1 MIFDSLSKG
10 SLVEHAVRRQ
20 GARLT
25 HAGALLVMTGDI
37 TGRSPDGKF
46 IVMDDLTKGT
56 VDWSNN
62 NPMVDSEWSALSKV
76 FDGFEDTHA
85 KAFYVE
91 RASACA
97 APTLGLN
104 VEVKCELPSHAL
116 FVKNMFREHAEDS
129 LLEPVKIR
137 VYPSAKD
144 TPVVAINFTER
155 EILIAGT
162 SYAGEIKKSVFT
174 YLNFIL
180 PAFGV
185 LPMHCSINCDL
196 EGKNPSVFFG
206 LSGTGKTTLSA
217 DPNRMLLGDDE
228 HGWSKEG
235 VFNFEGGCY
244 AKTLNLNPRSEPQI
258 WAAANRFGSILE
270 NVVISNKGMP
280 RFEDDLLSKNGR
292 VSYPLNAIGGAMT
305 QGFVPEQPKTIV
317 MLTCDA
323 FGVLPAVSKLSLE
336 EAEEQFLLGYT
347 SKVAGTESGVDEP
360 VATFSPCFG
369 LPFMPRSP
377 QEYANMLVN
386 FAEENNSSIWLVNT
400 GWTGGPPGVGER
412 INLDVTRAIVQCIVD
427 GEMDNFETFY
437 HEETGRT
444 VPDIG
449 TGIDRKLLYPELA
462 WSNPMMYS
470 DQLSKLKQ
478 LIENQKNSYTSG

>member
-1 MIFDSLSKG
+1 
-10 SLVEHAVRRQ
+10 
-20 GARLT
+20 
-25 HAGALLVMTGDI
+25 
-37 TGRSPDGKF
+37 
-46 IVMDDLTKGT
+46 
-56 VDWSNN
+56 
-62 NPMVDSEWSALSKV
+62 
-76 FDGFEDTHA
+76 
-85 KAFYVE
+85 
-91 RASACA
+91 
-97 APTLGLN
+97 
-104 VEVKCELPSHAL
+104 
-116 FVKNMFREHAEDS
+116 
-129 LLEPVKIR
+129 
-137 VYPSAKD
+137 
-144 TPVVAINFTER
+144 
-155 EILIAGT
+155 
-162 SYAGEIKKSVFT
+162 
-174 YLNFIL
+174 
-180 PAFGV
+180 
-185 LPMHCSINCDL
+185 
-196 EGKNPSVFFG
+196 
-206 LSGTGKTTLSA
+206 
-217 DPNRMLLGDDE
+217 
-228 HGWSKEG
+228 
-235 VFNFEGGCY
+235 
-244 AKTLNLNPRSEPQI
+244 
-258 WAAANRFGSILE
+258 
-270 NVVISNKGMP
+270 
-280 RFEDDLLSKNGR
+280 
-292 VSYPLNAIGGAMT
+292 MT

-478 LIENQKNSYTSG
+478 LIENQKNSYSSG